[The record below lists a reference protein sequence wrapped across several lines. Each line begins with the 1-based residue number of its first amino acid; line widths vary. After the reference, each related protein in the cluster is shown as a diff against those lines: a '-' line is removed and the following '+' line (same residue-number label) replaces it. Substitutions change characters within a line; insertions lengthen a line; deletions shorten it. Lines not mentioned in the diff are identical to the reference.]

1 MGTSSHSAVGT
12 YAIVSGLMTGD
23 VVLQVM
29 SDLGKDALSA
39 NPANSTSLTPHGFED
54 ITNPDIVIMT
64 AVVVGIYIAA
74 FGIFQLG
81 FLSDYLPDELIG
93 GFLTSASIYVF
104 TSQIRYLLGVNYTFY
119 SGVLALIRTYIE
131 IFSRLKEVNLI
142 TLLIS
147 GVCLIVLLIFKEVIN
162 VQVEKRLGIKLP
174 FPIDLCLVIGGTL
187 ISSYVNLSQNYHVK
201 VVGSIPNG

>member
-12 YAIVSGLMTGD
+12 FAITSGLMTGD

-29 SDLGKDALSA
+29 TELGKDALGT
-39 NPANSTSLTPHGFED
+39 PGFNSTIKTPVGFED
-54 ITNPDIVIMT
+54 ITNIDIVVMT

-74 FGIFQLG
+74 FGILQLG
-81 FLSDYLPDELIG
+81 FLSNYLPNELIG
-93 GFLTSASIYVF
+93 GFLTSASIYIF

-119 SGVLALIRTYIE
+119 SGVLALIYSYIE

-147 GVCLIVLLIFKEVIN
+147 GCCLIVLLVFKEVIN
-162 VQVEKRLGIKLP
+162 VQVEKRLGIKLQ
-174 FPIDLCLVIGGTL
+174 FPIDLCLVIAGTL
-187 ISSYVNLSQNYHVK
+187 TSSYMDLSVKYHVK
-201 VVGSIPNG
+201 TVGAINNG